1 MFFIK
6 TFNKISNNGLN
17 CFSRESFEIASEIN
31 HADALLLR
39 SHKLTESDLNGGLK
53 AIARAGAGVNNI
65 PVQRCSEQGVVVFN
79 TPGANANAVK
89 EIILAGL
96 LLGARDLVGGLQ
108 FVKNMNGLN
117 DADMQAQ
124 AEQGKKEFSG
134 CELQGKTLGVVG
146 LGAIGAQVANM
157 ALELGMRVIG
167 YDPAL
172 SVESAWRLSSR
183 VEKAENLASL
193 LNKSDFVTLHVPAI
207 EATKGMI
214 NNDAIKQFREGAAL
228 LNFARESIV
237 DLVAVTAAL
246 NAGVL
251 RKYITDF
258 PAPELI
264 GRDDTLIFP
273 HLGASTQEAEDNC
286 ATMAANQLIDFLMN
300 GNIKNSV
307 NFPSI
312 YLERST
318 GYRLTFCNENVP
330 KVLSNVLSLLADRNI
345 NVIDMLNKSRDQI
358 AYNILDIEEA
368 PSEDLLDEIRQV
380 QHVINV
386 RLIA

>member
-17 CFSRESFEIASEIN
+17 CFSRENFEIASEIN
-31 HADALLLR
+31 RADALLLR
-39 SHKLTESDLNGGLK
+39 SHKLAESDLNEGLK

-65 PVQRCSEQGVVVFN
+65 PVQRCSERGVVVFN

-108 FVKNMNGLN
+108 FVKSMSGLN
-117 DADMQAQ
+117 EAEMHTQ
-124 AEQGKKEFSG
+124 AEQGKKQFSG
-134 CELQGKTLGVVG
+134 CELHGKTLGVVG

-214 NNDAIKQFREGAAL
+214 SNDAIKQFQEGAIL
-228 LNFARESIV
+228 LNFARETIV
-237 DLVAVTAAL
+237 DLAAVTAAL
-246 NAGVL
+246 NTGAL
-251 RKYITDF
+251 KKYITDF

-368 PSEDLLDEIRQV
+368 PSDELLDEIRQV

-386 RLIA
+386 RLIE

>member
-6 TFNKISNNGLN
+6 TFNKISNNGLDR
-17 CFSRESFEIASEIN
+17 FSREHFEVASEIN
-31 HADALLLR
+31 RADALLLR
-39 SHKLTESDLNGGLK
+39 SHKLSELDLNDGLK

-65 PVQRCSEQGVVVFN
+65 PIQSCSDKGIVVFN

-96 LLGARDLVGGLQ
+96 LLGSRDLIGGLQ
-108 FVKNMNGLN
+108 FVNTMSGL
-117 DADMQAQ
+117 DEAAMHAQ
-124 AEQGKKEFSG
+124 AEQGKKQFAG
-134 CELQGKTLGVVG
+134 FELLGKTLGVVG

-157 ALELGMRVIG
+157 ALELGMQVIG

-183 VEKAENLASL
+183 VQRAENLASL
-193 LNKSDFVTLHVPAI
+193 LNKSDFVTLHVPAL

-214 NNDAIKQFREGAAL
+214 NADAIKQFKQGARL
-228 LNFARESIV
+228 LNFARETIV
-237 DLVAVTAAL
+237 ELPAIIAAL
-246 NAGVL
+246 NAGIL
-251 RKYITDF
+251 TKYITDF
-258 PAPELI
+258 PSPELVH
-264 GRDDTLIFP
+264 RDDTLIFP

-286 ATMAANQLIDFLMN
+286 ATMAADQLVEFLLN

-318 GYRLTFCNENVP
+318 GYRLTFSNDNVP
-330 KVLSNVLSLLADRNI
+330 KVLSNVLSLLADKNI

-358 AYNILDIEEA
+358 AYNILDLEQSPGEE
-368 PSEDLLDEIRQV
+368 LLREV
-380 QHVINV
+380 GHVEHVINV